1 MERRRFKMIWN
12 KIKLFLPVVLGA
24 LGGFLYYQFIGCN
37 GSCAIT
43 GSPVNSTLYGS
54 LMGLILTDWKQ
65 IKLLFTNSSRQNR
78 AVTEKEEQ
86 K

>member
-1 MERRRFKMIWN
+1 MSWT
-12 KIKLFLPVVLGA
+12 KIKVFLPIALGA
-24 LGGFLYYQFIGCN
+24 LGGFLYYNFIGCN

-54 LMGLILTDWKQ
+54 LIGLVLTDWKK
-65 IKLLFTNSSRQNR
+65 IKLLFNNTSRNERDQ
-78 AVTEKEEQ
+78 TEKEEE

>member
-1 MERRRFKMIWN
+1 MNWN
-12 KIKLFLPVVLGA
+12 RIKLFLPLFLGA
-24 LGGFLYYQFIGCN
+24 LGGFLYYNFIGCN

-65 IKLLFTNSSRQNR
+65 VKLLFIK
-78 AVTEKEEQ
+78 KEEQ

>member
-1 MERRRFKMIWN
+1 MNWN
-12 KIKLFLPVVLGA
+12 RIKLFLPVALGA
-24 LGGFLYYQFIGCN
+24 LGGFLYYNFIGCN

-43 GSPVNSTLYGS
+43 SSPVNTTLYGS
-54 LMGLILTDWKQ
+54 LFGLILTDWKQ
-65 IKLLFTNSSRQNR
+65 IKLLFKNPSRHDR

>member
-1 MERRRFKMIWN
+1 MERSWFKMNWY
-12 KIKLFLPVVLGA
+12 KIKVFLPIVLGA
-24 LGGFLYYQFIGCN
+24 LGGFLYYNFIGCN

-54 LMGLILTDWKQ
+54 LIGLVLTDWKQ
-65 IKLLFTNSSRQNR
+65 IKLLFNNTSRDERDQR
-78 AVTEKEEQ
+78 GKEED

>member
-1 MERRRFKMIWN
+1 MERSWFKMNWN
-12 KIKLFLPVVLGA
+12 RIKLFLPLFLGA
-24 LGGFLYYQFIGCN
+24 LGGFLYYKLIGCN

-54 LMGLILTDWKQ
+54 LMGLILTDWKRV
-65 IKLLFTNSSRQNR
+65 KLLFIK
-78 AVTEKEEQ
+78 KEEQ

>member
-1 MERRRFKMIWN
+1 MEHGRIKMSWTR
-12 KIKLFLPVVLGA
+12 IKLFLPVLLGA
-24 LGGFLYYQFIGCN
+24 LGGFLYYNFIGCN
-37 GSCAIT
+37 GGCAIT

-65 IKLLFTNSSRQNR
+65 VKLLFIK
-78 AVTEKEEQ
+78 KEEQ

>member
-1 MERRRFKMIWN
+1 MERSRLKMIWN
-12 KIKLFLPVVLGA
+12 KIKLFLPVGLGA
-24 LGGFLYYQFIGCN
+24 LGGFLYYSLIGCN

-43 GSPVNSTLYGS
+43 SSPVNSTLYGS

-65 IKLLFTNSSRQNR
+65 IKLLFTR
-78 AVTEKEEQ
+78 KGEQ

>member
-1 MERRRFKMIWN
+1 MERSRLKMIWN
-12 KIKLFLPVVLGA
+12 KIKLFLPVVFGA
-24 LGGFLYYQFIGCN
+24 LGGFLYYNFIGCN

-43 GSPVNSTLYGS
+43 SSPVNSTLYGS

-65 IKLLFTNSSRQNR
+65 IKLLFNNPSRQSR
-78 AVTEKEEQ
+78 AVTEREEQ

>member
-1 MERRRFKMIWN
+1 MERGRFKMIWG
-12 KIKLFLPVVLGA
+12 KIKLFLPVALGA
-24 LGGFLYYQFIGCN
+24 LGGFLYYNFIGCN

-65 IKLLFTNSSRQNR
+65 IKLLFIRKAN
-78 AVTEKEEQ
+78 Q